1 MIKLTIPLIFISS
14 LLVIGCGAGDGNTNA
29 GGTGTGTAFKY
40 PAFFNDYSTFK
51 TSAESNRSTTAL
63 PIAQADLFV
72 FLNALTQA
80 GTTDLAI
87 RTYLELIDTFPSH
100 SRANCEKGSLS
111 ITSYSD
117 APPSG
122 VFEMSNFSGVG
133 VNISGDED
141 CPTGYYDGY
150 INYSVTSEIT
160 TATFGK
166 YSSSIG
172 TPYFSGSR
180 GQFNASTGVLGSLK
194 LNKPNKDSLVF
205 TTGANKSLETFIV
218 QSDNSLNDYTKGSYT
233 KFNSVILKNATLS
246 KIVNGVS
253 TTFNANYIREW
264 EEEGETFILFTKITN
279 LVSNT
284 DTGEI
289 FSGDIEYK
297 LSVEGNSDKYI
308 NADITYSPDV
318 KVTYTKEGVTS
329 KNY

>member
-1 MIKLTIPLIFISS
+1 LGQA
-14 LLVIGCGAGDGNTNA
+14 VI
-29 GGTGTGTAFKY
+29 
-40 PAFFNDYSTFK
+40 
-51 TSAESNRSTTAL
+51 
-63 PIAQADLFV
+63 
-72 FLNALTQA
+72 
-80 GTTDLAI
+80 TDLAI
-87 RTYLELIDTFPSH
+87 STPLQIIDTSPSN

-133 VNISGDED
+133 VNISGDEHCLTD
-141 CPTGYYDGY
+141 YFDGY
-150 INYSVTSEIT
+150 VNYSITSQIT

-172 TPYFSGSR
+172 TPYFSGSG

-194 LNKPNKDSLVF
+194 LDKPNKESFIF

-218 QSDNSLNDYTKGSYT
+218 QSDNSLNDYTKGPYT
-233 KFNSVILKNATLS
+233 KFKSVILKNATLS
-246 KIVNGVS
+246 KIVNGGS

-279 LVSNT
+279 VVSNT

-297 LSVEGNSDKYI
+297 LTVEGNSDKYI